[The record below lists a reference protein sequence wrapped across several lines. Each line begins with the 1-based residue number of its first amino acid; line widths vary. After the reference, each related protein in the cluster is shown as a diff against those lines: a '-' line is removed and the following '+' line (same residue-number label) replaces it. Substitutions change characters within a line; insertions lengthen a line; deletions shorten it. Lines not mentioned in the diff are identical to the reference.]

1 MTHAEIARVAAWEG
15 ILLSVIG
22 TIAGLLASGG
32 LGALL
37 VYVINKQTFGWTLQ
51 LTLPTPPLL
60 FLALLIPT
68 SGAVV
73 AWLAGRW
80 GADLPADRAD

>member
-1 MTHAEIARVAAWEG
+1 
-15 ILLSVIG
+15 
-22 TIAGLLASGG
+22 
-32 LGALL
+32 LL